1 MTFSVAQAFRAM
13 CQNSRDADH
22 ELMPQRGYSLQ
33 PRVDASA
40 TLGTATKP
48 FSTAKRLRISR
59 RRYQQDRRNRVA
71 VEGLKRL
78 PQGSRATRNPGLKT
92 VAPSGQQAFVI
103 IFGKVRS
110 SFWLLL
116 DVSRVSIGP
125 SREGNSGNCKN
136 GN

>member
-22 ELMPQRGYSLQ
+22 GLMPQRGYSLQ

-78 PQGSRATRNPGLKT
+78 PQGSRATRNPGLKA
-92 VAPSGQQAFVI
+92 VAPSGQQA
-103 IFGKVRS
+103 
-110 SFWLLL
+110 
-116 DVSRVSIGP
+116 
-125 SREGNSGNCKN
+125 
-136 GN
+136 